1 MSIGLFLKNVPPAVK
16 ELIGKEAFENRR
28 SVNQEAIA
36 LLEEALVHRVET
48 HHAKAR
54 SLLERLRAGTGLQA
68 EDATPVATPVA
79 PPAASAEPGGGTLEG
94 LSSGPH

>member
-1 MSIGLFLKNVPPAVK
+1 VK

-54 SLLERLRAGTGLQA
+54 SLLERLRAGAGLQA
-68 EDATPVATPVA
+68 EDAAPVA
-79 PPAASAEPGGGTLEG
+79 PPAASALPGSGTLEG
-94 LSSGPH
+94 VNSASH